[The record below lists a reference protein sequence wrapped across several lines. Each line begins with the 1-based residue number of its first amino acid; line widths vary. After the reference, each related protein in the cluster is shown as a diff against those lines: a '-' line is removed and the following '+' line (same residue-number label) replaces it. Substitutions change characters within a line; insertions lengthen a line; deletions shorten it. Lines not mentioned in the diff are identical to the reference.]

1 MLSLHR
7 QLLPHRLLVRTGSI
21 QGQLQ
26 RIQLR
31 HIILRI
37 RQAVVLQRVGAVII
51 LQGQLQPAHAG
62 G

>member
-7 QLLPHRLLVRTGSI
+7 QFLLYRFFVRTSRI

-51 LQGQLQPAHAG
+51 L
-62 G
+62 